1 MNKKKKKLGGEEG
14 KNLEVTKKTR
24 KMILAELMLQRRTS
38 KKMQMMALQV
48 MMVQLK
54 VKGMM
59 LEHQQVKK

>member
-24 KMILAELMLQRRTS
+24 KMILVELMLQRRTS